1 MTKKSIILMALLLI
15 CSFSHADT
23 LQRFI
28 NAYKEKDGARHKVLN
43 RDSHFND
50 VPDGSISPFS
60 MKLSSGT
67 LKVMGIE
74 EMLILQ
80 LDSCRES
87 VRKQFVNKVYEAIP
101 TDYSL
106 LTDKKNYR
114 IYMSNSDEEYAY
126 VLIVNNKLPG
136 LTLMYVTNGFIRALV
151 NDTGDGVDLDKLG
164 DYFERGAEKFGESMI
179 GVGEKVKEGFQRLK
193 ERAKEWDEE
202 LEEKD
207 SYYYF

>member
-1 MTKKSIILMALLLI
+1 MMALLLI
-15 CSFSHADT
+15 CSLGHADT
-23 LQRFI
+23 LQRFL
-28 NAYKEKDGARHKVLN
+28 NAYKNKDGARYKVLN
-43 RDSHFND
+43 RDCHFND

-74 EMLILQ
+74 EILILQ

-87 VRKQFVNKVYEAIP
+87 VRKRFVKNVYDAIP

-106 LTDKKNYR
+106 LTDKNSYR

-126 VLIVNNKLPG
+126 VLIVNNKMPG

-151 NDTGDGVDLDKLG
+151 NDTGDGVDLDELM
-164 DYFERGAEKFGESMI
+164 DYFEQGAQKLGESMI

-193 ERAKEWDEE
+193 ERTKEWDEE
-202 LEEKD
+202 QEEET
-207 SYYYF
+207 YYYF